1 MSSTAQPRPK
11 ARLEQILSFLDQD
24 PSNGALLA
32 DAASLAFD
40 AGDFDLADELI
51 QRHADLKPLSAGLIN
66 LQGLIAIA
74 QKRYEDAAEIL
85 TGLHTQGADDP
96 SLRFNIAWARAM
108 TGAWQQAVEM
118 LDDKGVA
125 ASPRG
130 PSLKIQMLHHL
141 GKLDEA
147 LDCGQLLSER
157 FPEDR
162 ALMGVLASVAI
173 DAEKP
178 DLALGYARRAGDNP
192 EGQAALGILAL
203 GEQDVSA
210 SLTMFEGAL
219 RKDPDNARALV
230 GKGLGLLSSGD
241 AAGGIAALD
250 RGAELFRTH
259 IGSWVAAGWAHF
271 TARDYPAA
279 RARFERAMAL
289 DPNFSETHGG
299 IAVLDAVE
307 GKWDDA
313 ARECEI
319 ALRLDR
325 NCFGAALAKSL
336 LMQHRGRP
344 QMAQKVLD
352 IAMSA
357 PVGPKGETLTQM
369 LTVFGGGLRR

>member
-1 MSSTAQPRPK
+1 MSPTAQPKPK

-32 DAASLAFD
+32 DAASSAFD

-51 QRHADLKPLSAGLIN
+51 QRHAKLEPLPAGLIN
-66 LQGLIAIA
+66 LRGLIAIA
-74 QKRYEDAAEIL
+74 QKRYDDAAEIL
-85 TGLHTQGADDP
+85 TGLHTQGIEYP
-96 SLRFNIAWARAM
+96 GLRFNIAWARAM
-108 TGAWQQAVEM
+108 TGAWQQAVDM
-118 LDDKGVA
+118 LDDKSVA
-125 ASPRG
+125 VSPRG

-141 GKLDEA
+141 GKLEEA

-178 DLALGYARRAGDNP
+178 DLALDYARRAGDNP
-192 EGQAALGILAL
+192 EGQAALGILTL

-210 SLTMFEGAL
+210 SLAMFEGAL

-279 RARFERAMAL
+279 RARFEQAMAL

-336 LMQHRGRP
+336 LMQHRGHP

-352 IAMSA
+352 LAMSA